1 MNKTIRSLFFVNA
14 KTVVLAGLLAV
25 VVAVTFGLKVNADE
39 IGRWG
44 GVANEVETT
53 YANNGYDAGVWI
65 SSPGTPYH
73 SSTVVAPYGTT
84 WMEVEI
90 RGSWYNKGQGWYE
103 TSTHNLISGDWR
115 LTNIDSADFS
125 RGVASD
131 PWGTSGT
138 FVYNPGGK
146 KRAELFVG
154 SFCDGKAGQYVT
166 ADIYL
171 YNVLRYRDRYGWRVG
186 TGSWDKNKI
195 VIKCEKKPWTISG
208 QSWVT
213 KSYNPNDTNN
223 YGTGWVE
230 SAKGGITALPGET
243 VDWWHS
249 LYITEPMD
257 AGQSVTTG
265 VQQDVFQVGTDN
277 RIIRDD
283 GGSWY
288 SYHGQNLGRAIP
300 YGDWKTYRWS
310 RYYNYTTDY
319 RNNWLETIYN
329 KRTLEEVKGELRD
342 KGFMYTR
349 KIRHEDV
356 GKSICQRAYWDK
368 PSANS
373 SPQWTYT
380 PYSCVDIPYVYDLKP
395 LRPSTAISGNTI
407 IDFQTVTGIKANV
420 NNSGPTKSDK
430 RNKKY
435 AVVRYVISSSE
446 NDPTGGDGVTRA
458 VNSTNEAC
466 RVVEAALGGVRDCA
480 GLHFFSDSDQIS
492 HNGSRNILSGGEDNI
507 SELNLQLGDKICY
520 VSMVSAY
527 NQNVSEDTF
536 RYSDSNCFRLA
547 KKPKVQV
554 WGGDVI
560 TDKKVITS
568 ISRYKSGSVT
578 KLYGSWGE
586 YGIIANGNAE
596 SASGA
601 GLSSS
606 FNGRSGVN
614 SRDYNKLT
622 FANTPKYGNF
632 SSTSSVPDNFTL
644 PSVGGVKG
652 GVSGNVDVNS
662 LATGEYNAGNVTLT
676 GSKLSVGK
684 SIVIKSSG
692 VVRISGDLLY
702 ADTNDVRQLPQLIIY
717 AKNIIIEPSVG
728 EVNAWLITQKDGYV
742 STCGVVISARD
753 WLNRVSESFCGK
765 QLKVNGSIK
774 TEHLFLRRT
783 YGGKHAPPA
792 KNDPNMHP
800 GTPAEI
806 INLRADTYIWAYNNY
821 RNTGAI
827 STMNVRE
834 LPPRY

>member
-25 VVAVTFGLKVNADE
+25 VVAVTFGLQVNADE
-39 IGRWG
+39 VGWWG
-44 GVANEVETT
+44 ANDVERA
-53 YANNGYDAGVWI
+53 YVNSGWDAGVWI
-65 SSPGTPYH
+65 SSPGTSYH
-73 SSTVVAPYGTT
+73 DSTVVAWYGAE
-84 WMEVEI
+84 WVPVEI
-90 RGSWYNKGQGWYE
+90 RGSWYTRGNGVYE
-103 TSTHNLISGDWR
+103 TSTHNLSTNNWR
-115 LTNIDSADFS
+115 LQNIQGADFS
-125 RGVASD
+125 RGVASN
-131 PWGTSGT
+131 PGGYGV

-146 KRAELFVG
+146 KTAHLYVKDLCEGR
-154 SFCDGKAGQYVT
+154 AGQSVT
-166 ADIYL
+166 TTVRL
-171 YNVLRYRDRYGWRVG
+171 RNELRYRNGSGWHVG
-186 TGSWDKNKI
+186 QGSWDDSKI
-195 VIKCEKKPWTISG
+195 VIKCEKKPWLISG

-213 KSYNPNDTNN
+213 KSYNPNDTDN

-230 SAKGGITALPGET
+230 STQGGIAALPGET

-265 VQQDVFQVGTDN
+265 VQQDVFHVGTSN
-277 RIIRDD
+277 RII
-283 GGSWY
+283 GGVEGSWH
-288 SYHGQNLGRAIP
+288 SYYGQNLFGRAIP
-300 YGDWKTYRWS
+300 SGDWKAYRWN
-310 RYYNYTTDY
+310 RDYNYTDY
-319 RNNWLETIYN
+319 QNNWLETIHN

-342 KGFMYTR
+342 RKFMYTR

-356 GKSICQRAYWDK
+356 GKRICQRAYWSQ

-458 VNSTNEAC
+458 VNSANEAC

-492 HNGSRNILSGGEDNI
+492 HNGSRNILNGGEDNI
-507 SELNLQLGDKICY
+507 SELNLQPGDKICY

-527 NQNVSEDTF
+527 NQNVSENIF
-536 RYSDSNCFRLA
+536 RYSDSNCFRFA

-568 ISRYKSGSVT
+568 ISRYKSDSVT

-614 SRDYNKLT
+614 PRDYNKLT
-622 FANTPKYGNF
+622 FANIPKFGNF

-644 PSVGGVKG
+644 PSVRGARGNI
-652 GVSGNVDVNS
+652 SGNVDVNS
-662 LATGEYNAGNVTLT
+662 LASGEYNAGNVTLT

-753 WLNRVSESFCGK
+753 WLNGVSESSCGK
-765 QLKVNGSIK
+765 QQLKINGPIK
-774 TEHLFLRRT
+774 TGRLFLRRT
-783 YGGKHAPPA
+783 YGGKHASSA

>member
-14 KTVVLAGLLAV
+14 KTVVLVGLLAV
-25 VVAVTFGLKVNADE
+25 VVAVTFGLKVNAAEAGWWD
-39 IGRWG
+39 
-44 GVANEVETT
+44 VNDVERA
-53 YANNGYDAGVWI
+53 YVNSGWDAGVWL
-65 SSPGTPYH
+65 SSPGTSYH
-73 SSTVVAPYGTT
+73 DSTVVAPYGAV
-84 WMEVEI
+84 WVSVEI
-90 RGSWYNKGQGWYE
+90 RGSWYTRGRGVDE
-103 TSTHNLISGDWR
+103 TRTHNLSTGDWR
-115 LTNIDSADFS
+115 LQNIQGADFS
-125 RGVASD
+125 RGVASN
-131 PWGTSGT
+131 PWGSNV

-146 KRAELFVG
+146 KTAELYVEG
-154 SFCDGKAGQYVT
+154 LCKGRAGQSVT
-166 ADIYL
+166 TTVRLWNEFKYH
-171 YNVLRYRDRYGWRVG
+171 NWSGWHVG
-186 TGSWDKNKI
+186 QGSWDDSKI
-195 VIKCEKKPWTISG
+195 VVKCEKRPWSISG

-230 SAKGGITALPGET
+230 STQGGITALPGET

-257 AGQSVTTG
+257 AGQSVITG
-265 VQQDVFQVGTDN
+265 VQQDVFHVGTSN
-277 RIIRDD
+277 RII
-283 GGSWY
+283 GGPEGSWH
-288 SYHGQNLGRAIP
+288 SYYGQNLFGRAIP
-300 YGDWKTYRWS
+300 VGDWKTYRWN
-310 RYYNYTTDY
+310 RDYNYTDY
-319 RNNWLETIYN
+319 QNNWLETIHN

-342 KGFMYTR
+342 KKFMYTR

-356 GKSICQRAYWDK
+356 GKRICQRAYWDK

-373 SPQWTYT
+373 STQWTYT
-380 PYSCVDIPYVYDLKP
+380 QYSCVDIPYVYDLKP

-407 IDFQTVTGIKANV
+407 IDFQAVTGIKANV

-492 HNGSRNILSGGEDNI
+492 HNGSRNILNGGEDNI
-507 SELNLQLGDKICY
+507 SELNLQPGDKICY

-527 NQNVSEDTF
+527 NQNVSENTF
-536 RYSDSNCFRLA
+536 RYSDSNCFRFA

-596 SASGA
+596 SASGS

-644 PSVGGVKG
+644 PSIGGARG
-652 GVSGNVDVNS
+652 NISGNVDVNS

-702 ADTNDVRQLPQLIIY
+702 TDTNDVRQLPQLIIY

-742 STCGVVISARD
+742 STCGAVISARD
-753 WLNRVSESFCGK
+753 WLNGVSESSCGK
-765 QLKVNGSIK
+765 QQLKINGPIK
-774 TEHLFLRRT
+774 TGRLFLRRT
-783 YGGKHAPPA
+783 YGGKHASSA

-821 RNTGAI
+821 RNTSAI